1 MEPIMQKRRL
11 GRTGLQIAP
20 LVFGGNVF
28 GWTAD
33 AKRSFDLLDRFVG
46 AGFNTI
52 DTADVYSAWAAGN
65 KGGESETIIGDWM
78 KRRGNRGEVIVVTKV
93 GSPMGEGKKGLGARY
108 IAEAVEASLKRL
120 QTDHIDLYLSHWPD
134 ADTPYAETL
143 SAYRDLVQQ
152 GKVRF
157 IGASNLDAGQM
168 RASLDVAKAKSLP
181 RYDVLQPEYNLYDRS
196 SFDGALRDLCIAEEI
211 GVITYFSLAKGFLS
225 GKYRSEADLAQS
237 PRGGGVKAYLNE
249 RGARR
254 GRARDGRQARRSR
267 PGLADR
273 ATRRHRAD
281 RQRNVAAAGRQ
292 PYQGG
297 GAASERRRFRRPRRG
312 ERRLSAALSP
322 ARLGV
327 QRLEVGVGQSDA
339 GRRDILLEMGDFA
352 RAGDRQHDRTTL
364 EHPGERDLARRGA
377 DLLGDRAKHRA
388 GARKI
393 AGGERIPGNEADAM
407 SLTMVEHLL
416 A

>member
-1 MEPIMQKRRL
+1 MQNRRL

-52 DTADVYSAWAAGN
+52 DTADVYSAWGPGN

-78 KRRGNRGEVIVVTKV
+78 KSRGNRGSVIVVTKV
-93 GSPMGEGKKGLGARY
+93 GSPMGEGKKGLSARY

-134 ADTPYAETL
+134 ADTPYAETIG
-143 SAYRDLVQQ
+143 AYRDLVQQ

-157 IGASNLDAGQM
+157 IGASNLDAGQL

-181 RYDVLQPEYNLYDRS
+181 RYDVLQPEYNLYDRA

-211 GVITYFSLAKGFLS
+211 GVITYYSLAKGFLS
-225 GKYRSEADLAQS
+225 GKYRSQADLGQS

-249 RGARR
+249 RGARIL
-254 GRARDGRQARRSR
+254 GALDAVAQGIGAKPAEVALAWLIAR
-267 PGLADR
+267 PGVTAPIAS
-273 ATRRHRAD
+273 ATSLPQVD
-281 RQRNVAAAGRQ
+281 SLIKAAALKLSAADFGALD
-292 PYQGG
+292 
-297 GAASERRRFRRPRRG
+297 AASE
-312 ERRLSAALSP
+312 
-322 ARLGV
+322 
-327 QRLEVGVGQSDA
+327 D
-339 GRRDILLEMGDFA
+339 
-352 RAGDRQHDRTTL
+352 
-364 EHPGERDLARRGA
+364 
-377 DLLGDRAKHRA
+377 
-388 GARKI
+388 
-393 AGGERIPGNEADAM
+393 
-407 SLTMVEHLL
+407 
-416 A
+416 